1 MTPHDWKRIAQQKRK
16 EPGAPRE
23 TLNST
28 YKCKRCSAKVTVNHR
43 HNFHKSENLERPFFS
58 SGHWTSE
65 TMEEAMKR
73 KRVSE
78 DCDEMVV
85 KQVME
90 L

>member
-1 MTPHDWKRIAQQKRK
+1 MTPHDWKRIARQKRK
-16 EPGAPRE
+16 DAGAPRV

-28 YKCKRCSAKVTVNHR
+28 YRCKRCLAKVTVDHR
-43 HNFHKSENLERPFFS
+43 SRFQKAGAPNLPV
-58 SGHWTSE
+58 HWISE
-65 TMEEAMKR
+65 TMEEAMR
-73 KRVSE
+73 RRRISE